1 MKMNENETN
10 QGCTIPSRQYL
21 PITRRLAIRTRR
33 ATHELESSSSSSLS
47 SSVVITERENS
58 AQNSPHKFQ
67 NSGTPTHKNER
78 EKKTPHQNNLSLS
91 FRRNIYGRTKCFLLL
106 KVVLIILLRYK
117 SSSKTFRIR

>member
-47 SSVVITERENS
+47 SSVVITEREKS

-67 NSGTPTHKNER
+67 NSGQQHTKTRERRRHPT
-78 EKKTPHQNNLSLS
+78 KTISLSLS
-91 FRRNIYGRTKCFLLL
+91 DGITEGPN
-106 KVVLIILLRYK
+106 V
-117 SSSKTFRIR
+117 SSS